1 MNDQIL
7 GLMALAFNPSNQEAG
22 NFCEFEARQPLYN
35 KFQTKPWEPSKKQT
49 NKKRT
54 NDMARLMIC

>member
-35 KFQTKPWEPSKKQT
+35 KFQTKP
-49 NKKRT
+49 
-54 NDMARLMIC
+54 